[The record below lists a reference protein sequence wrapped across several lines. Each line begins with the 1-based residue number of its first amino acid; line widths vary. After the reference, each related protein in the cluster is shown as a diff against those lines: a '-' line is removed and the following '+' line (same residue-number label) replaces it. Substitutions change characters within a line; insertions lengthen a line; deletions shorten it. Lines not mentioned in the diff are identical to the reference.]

1 VRHDDGPQ
9 PGQHFFDRPR
19 NVKLVIWGLF
29 TLCGLLVVVDL
40 FVSVHGVFAWERAT
54 GFYAAYGFVACV
66 LLVLVAKHVLRPFA
80 KRDEDYYE

>member
-1 VRHDDGPQ
+1 
-9 PGQHFFDRPR
+9 
-19 NVKLVIWGLF
+19 
-29 TLCGLLVVVDL
+29 
-40 FVSVHGVFAWERAT
+40 VSVHGVFAWERAT